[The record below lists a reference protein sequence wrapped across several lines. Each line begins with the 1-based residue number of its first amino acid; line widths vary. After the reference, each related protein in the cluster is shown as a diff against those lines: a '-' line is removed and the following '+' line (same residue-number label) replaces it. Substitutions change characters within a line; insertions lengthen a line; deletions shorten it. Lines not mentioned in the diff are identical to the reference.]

1 MIPEG
6 TNFWG
11 VVLKQ
16 VLLGFMAFTVGVSI
30 YRAIYHERKRHHPFL
45 VTAFLGIVLLMV
57 PLAPLII
64 RAPIIDPTW
73 QAIVFLTGLLLI
85 GVGFLGDAI
94 RDNRYRR
101 K

>member
-1 MIPEG
+1 VIPEG

-11 VVLKQ
+11 IIIKQ
-16 VLLGFMAFTVGVSI
+16 VLIGFMAFAAGVSL
-30 YRAIYHERKRHHPFL
+30 YRALFHERKRHRPYL
-45 VTAFLGIVLLMV
+45 VAAFIGIVLLLV

-64 RAPIIDPTW
+64 RAPLINPTW
-73 QAIVFLTGLLLI
+73 QALVFAAGLMLV